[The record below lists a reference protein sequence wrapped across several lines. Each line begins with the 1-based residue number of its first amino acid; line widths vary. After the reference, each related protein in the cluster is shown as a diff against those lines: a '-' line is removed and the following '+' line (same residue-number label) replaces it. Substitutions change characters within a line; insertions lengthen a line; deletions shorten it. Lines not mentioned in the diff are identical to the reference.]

1 MLIDIV
7 YNQKREVETLLGKEY
22 ILRKNLSMGVDAL
35 RHHLIKVILGPRRAG
50 KSVYCLEMLRGKDFA
65 YVNFDN
71 EELAKAGH
79 EEIINAVETVYPQ
92 AKYFLFDE
100 IQNLHNWEFLANTME
115 RWRQNLILTGSNA
128 NLLSGELATHLTGR
142 YIEISV
148 WPFSFAEFLQTKKD
162 KDKTTLLRQYLTTG
176 GYPEVAVLDLNPVN
190 FFPTLIEATIF
201 KDIINR
207 YKVKFGTEIY
217 SMAKLLSASFTKQVS
232 FTKMAK
238 LLGFGDEHTVK
249 RYFDY
254 LCRAYLFLPL
264 NLFHFK
270 VARQIKESK
279 KIYFPDTGM
288 AQAFGFSVSPDF
300 GKLTEN
306 AVFLGLVRQGFRPNW
321 ELFYYKTRN
330 GKEVDFVLKKGLGIS
345 EMIQVC
351 ADFSDLQTQKREI
364 SALLEA
370 EEELKCHDKKIIVW
384 EKPKET
390 LDLKGAKII
399 TLEEFLNY

>member
-7 YNQKREVETLLGKEY
+7 YNQKREIETLLGKEY
-22 ILRKNLSMGVDAL
+22 ILRENLPVGTRVLSQK
-35 RHHLIKVILGPRRAG
+35 LIKVILGPRRAG
-50 KSVYCLEMLRGKDFA
+50 KSIFCLEMLRGKEFA
-65 YVNFDN
+65 YVNFED
-71 EELAKAGH
+71 EELVKAGH
-79 EEIINAVETVYPQ
+79 QEITNAVEAVYPQ

-100 IQNLHNWEFLANTME
+100 IQNLHNWEFLANTMQRRE
-115 RWRQNLILTGSNA
+115 QNLILTGSNA

-142 YIEISV
+142 YIEIYV
-148 WPFSFAEFLQTKKD
+148 WPFSFREFVQTKKD
-162 KDKTTLLRQYLTTG
+162 KDKKILLRQYLTTG
-176 GYPEVAVLDLNPVN
+176 GYPEVAVLGLSPAN

-232 FTKMAK
+232 FANTAR

-270 VARQIKESK
+270 VSQQIKESK

-288 AQAFGFSVSPDF
+288 AQAFSFFVSPDL

-306 AVFLGLVRQGFRPNW
+306 AVFLELVRQGFRPNW

-330 GKEVDFVLKKGLGIS
+330 GKEVDFVLKKGLGIT

-364 SALLEA
+364 AALNDA
-370 EEELKCHDKKIIVW
+370 EEELKCQSKKIVVL
-384 EKPKET
+384 EKPKKT
-390 LDLKGAKII
+390 LDLKGAEII
-399 TLEEFLNY
+399 TLEEFLM